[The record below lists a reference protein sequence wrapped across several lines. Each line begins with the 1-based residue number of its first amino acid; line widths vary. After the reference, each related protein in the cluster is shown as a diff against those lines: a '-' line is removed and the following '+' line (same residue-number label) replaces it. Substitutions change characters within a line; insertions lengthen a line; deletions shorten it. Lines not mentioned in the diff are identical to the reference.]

1 MLTVKIIEMTTDINI
16 GNTCMIIS
24 FKPNLIVLYLD
35 WSAVTK
41 PHEASETPL
50 NAQTC
55 EEVLCNTVE
64 VLTEVDTEM
73 YINPLDHGRHT
84 YE

>member
-1 MLTVKIIEMTTDINI
+1 LLTVNIIEMTTDINI
-16 GNTCMIIS
+16 GNTCMIYS

-41 PHEASETPL
+41 PHEASGSPL
-50 NAQTC
+50 NAPTC

-84 YE
+84 Y